1 MTDVHPHPKLDKAL
15 RAADLTNV
23 QILGFID
30 QVATFDVIPADKW
43 DATANVIFEHL
54 GGTKIEPSDGR
65 DGIYYIHMP
74 DGEYGPYGYTLIFC
88 DMFDPD
94 DVHGSVLVW
103 NDE

>member
-1 MTDVHPHPKLDKAL
+1 MTNVLPHRQLKKAL
-15 RAADLTNV
+15 ETAKLTSV
-23 QILGFID
+23 EILGFID
-30 QVATFDVIPADKW
+30 QVAVFDLIPPGKW
-43 DATANVIFEHL
+43 NDAANVIFEVL
-54 GGTKIEPSDGR
+54 NGTKIEQSDGR